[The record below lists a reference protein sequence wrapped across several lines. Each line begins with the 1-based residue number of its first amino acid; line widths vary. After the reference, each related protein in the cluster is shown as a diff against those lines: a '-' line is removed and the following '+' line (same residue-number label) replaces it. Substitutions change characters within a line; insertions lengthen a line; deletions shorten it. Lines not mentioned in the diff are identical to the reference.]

1 MEILTGLISGLI
13 SIFHFQY
20 LLVMTLGVI
29 LGIIV
34 GALPG
39 LTVTMAVALL
49 VPFTFGVD
57 AISGISFL
65 LGVYV
70 GGIYG
75 GSISAIMIRTP
86 GTPAAAA
93 TLLDG
98 YPLMKQ
104 GKALKALQMALFASF
119 VGGIISAMSLI
130 FIAPQLAKIALKFGP
145 PEYFTLALFG
155 LTIIAVVSARN
166 LIKGLISAFFGILI
180 NTVGLDPVGGVA
192 RFTFGITN
200 LQSGFPLIPAL
211 IGLFAVSEIIR
222 QFGFDKEIVTVKEGD
237 LSNKIQ
243 LTFSEFKKS
252 LKTIIRSS
260 FIGVIIGA
268 IPGSGSA
275 ISAFLGYNEAVR
287 NSKHPERF
295 GKGEIEGVAAAE
307 AANNAVTGSTLIP
320 LLTLG
325 VPGDTVTAVLLGA
338 LMIQGLRPGP
348 LLFERHIE
356 IVYAIFASIIVVNI
370 IMLIVASFGIKW
382 FAKIA
387 NVPIKILMPIIL
399 VLCFVGSY
407 SVSGNIYDI
416 EVVIGFGILGYFM
429 QKYGFPATPLL
440 LANIL
445 GPMAERGLRQ
455 SLGLSGGSILIF
467 FSRPITLILL
477 MLTFIS
483 LMLPIFINI
492 QDLRR
497 RKRYN
502 SSP

>member
-1 MEILTGLISGLI
+1 METLVKLIAGFINILQL
-13 SIFHFQY
+13 QY
-20 LLVMTLGVI
+20 IIAMTAGVI

-49 VPFTFGVD
+49 VPFTFGIDPVT
-57 AISGISFL
+57 GISFL

-93 TLLDG
+93 TVLDG

-104 GKALKALQMALFASF
+104 GKARKALKMALVASF
-119 VGGIISAMSLI
+119 IGGIISAITLI
-130 FIAPQLAKIALKFGP
+130 LVAPQLAKVALEFGP
-145 PEYFTLALFG
+145 PEYFSLALFG
-155 LTIIAVVSARN
+155 LTIIAVVSAKN

-180 NTVGLDPVGGVA
+180 NTVGLDPVGGVS
-192 RFTFGITN
+192 RFTFGISN

-222 QFGFDKEIVTVKEGD
+222 QFSFNREMIIINEAI
-237 LSNKIQ
+237 LSNKIH
-243 LTFSEFKKS
+243 LNINDIKRS
-252 LKTIIRSS
+252 LKTIIKSS
-260 FIGVIIGA
+260 FIGTIVGA
-268 IPGSGSA
+268 IPGAGSA
-275 ISAFLGYNEAVR
+275 IAAFLGYNEAVR
-287 NSKHPERF
+287 SSKHPEKF
-295 GKGEIEGVAAAE
+295 GKGELEGVAAAE

-338 LMIQGLRPGP
+338 LMIQGLKPGP
-348 LLFERHIE
+348 LLFEKHID
-356 IVYAIFASIIVVNI
+356 IVYSLFASIIVINI
-370 IMLIVASFGIKW
+370 IMFIIANIGIKW

-387 NVPIKILMPIIL
+387 MVPIKILMPIIL

-429 QKYGFPATPLL
+429 QKYDFPVTPLL

-455 SLGLSGGSILIF
+455 SLGLSQGSLSIF
-467 FSRPITLILL
+467 FTRPITVILLIL
-477 MLTFIS
+477 TIIS
-483 LMLPIFINI
+483 LLIPFFINL
-492 QDLRR
+492 QDLR
-497 RKRYN
+497 KRY
-502 SSP
+502 SSN

>member
-1 MEILTGLISGLI
+1 METLVKLIAGFI
-13 SIFHFQY
+13 NIFQVQY
-20 LLVMTLGVI
+20 IIAMTAGVI

-57 AISGISFL
+57 PVTGISFL

-93 TLLDG
+93 TVLDG

-104 GKALKALQMALFASF
+104 GKAIKALKMALVASF
-119 VGGIISAMSLI
+119 IGGIISAMTLI
-130 FIAPQLAKIALKFGP
+130 LVAPQLAKIALEFGP
-145 PEYFTLALFG
+145 PEYFSLALFG
-155 LTIIAVVSARN
+155 LTIIAVVSTRN
-166 LIKGLISAFFGILI
+166 LTKGLISAFFGILI
-180 NTVGLDPVGGVA
+180 NTVGLDPVGGVS
-192 RFTFGITN
+192 RFTFGISN

-222 QFGFDKEIVTVKEGD
+222 QFSFNREMIIINEAI
-237 LSNKIQ
+237 LSNKVHLNINDI
-243 LTFSEFKKS
+243 KRS
-252 LKTIIRSS
+252 LKTIIKSS
-260 FIGVIIGA
+260 FIGTIIGA
-268 IPGSGSA
+268 IPGAGSA
-275 ISAFLGYNEAVR
+275 IAAFLGYNEAVR
-287 NSKHPERF
+287 SSKHPEKF
-295 GKGEIEGVAAAE
+295 GKGELEGVAAAE

-348 LLFERHIE
+348 LLFEKHID
-356 IVYAIFASIIVVNI
+356 IVYSLFASIIVVNI
-370 IMLIVASFGIKW
+370 IMLIIANIGIKW

-387 NVPIKILMPIIL
+387 IIPIKILMPIIL

-429 QKYGFPATPLL
+429 QKYDFPVTPLL

-455 SLGLSGGSILIF
+455 SLGLSQGSLSIF
-467 FSRPITLILL
+467 FTRPITVILLIL
-477 MLTFIS
+477 TVIS
-483 LMLPIFINI
+483 LLIPFFINL
-492 QDLRR
+492 QDLR
-497 RKRYN
+497 KRN
-502 SSP
+502 SPN

>member
-1 MEILTGLISGLI
+1 METLVKLIAGFI
-13 SIFHFQY
+13 NIFQLQY
-20 LLVMTLGVI
+20 IIAMTAGVI

-49 VPFTFGVD
+49 LPFTFGVD
-57 AISGISFL
+57 PVTGISFL

-93 TLLDG
+93 TVLDG

-104 GKALKALQMALFASF
+104 GKAIKALKMALVASF
-119 VGGIISAMSLI
+119 IGGIISAMTLI
-130 FIAPQLAKIALKFGP
+130 LVAPQLAKIALEFGP
-145 PEYFTLALFG
+145 PEYFSLALFG

-180 NTVGLDPVGGVA
+180 NTVGLDPVGGVS
-192 RFTFGITN
+192 RFTFGISN

-222 QFGFDKEIVTVKEGD
+222 QFSFNREMIIINEAI
-237 LSNKIQ
+237 LSNKIH
-243 LTFSEFKKS
+243 LNINDIKRS
-252 LKTIIRSS
+252 LKTIIKSS
-260 FIGVIIGA
+260 FIGTIIGA
-268 IPGSGSA
+268 IPGAGSA
-275 ISAFLGYNEAVR
+275 IAAFLGYNEAVR
-287 NSKHPERF
+287 SSKDPEKF
-295 GKGEIEGVAAAE
+295 GKGELEGVAAAE

-348 LLFERHIE
+348 LLFEKHID
-356 IVYAIFASIIVVNI
+356 IVYSLFASIIVINI
-370 IMLIVASFGIKW
+370 IMLIIASIGIKW

-387 NVPIKILMPIIL
+387 IIPIKILMPIIL

-429 QKYGFPATPLL
+429 QKYDFPVTPLL

-455 SLGLSGGSILIF
+455 SLGLSQGSLSIF
-467 FSRPITLILL
+467 FTRPITVILLIL
-477 MLTFIS
+477 TVIS
-483 LMLPIFINI
+483 LLIPFFINL
-492 QDLRR
+492 QDLR
-497 RKRYN
+497 KRN
-502 SSP
+502 SSN

>member
-1 MEILTGLISGLI
+1 METLVKLIAGFI
-13 SIFHFQY
+13 NIFQLQY
-20 LLVMTLGVI
+20 IIAMTTGVI

-49 VPFTFGVD
+49 LPFTFGVD
-57 AISGISFL
+57 PVTGISFL

-93 TLLDG
+93 TVLDG

-104 GKALKALQMALFASF
+104 GKAIKALKMALVASF
-119 VGGIISAMSLI
+119 IGGIISAMTLI
-130 FIAPQLAKIALKFGP
+130 LVAPQLAKIALEFGP
-145 PEYFTLALFG
+145 PEYFSLALFG

-180 NTVGLDPVGGVA
+180 NTVGLDPVGGVS
-192 RFTFGITN
+192 RFTFGISN

-222 QFGFDKEIVTVKEGD
+222 QFSFNREMIIINEAI
-237 LSNKIQ
+237 LSNKIH
-243 LTFSEFKKS
+243 LNINDIKRS
-252 LKTIIRSS
+252 LKTIIKSS
-260 FIGVIIGA
+260 FIGTIIGA
-268 IPGSGSA
+268 IPGAGSA
-275 ISAFLGYNEAVR
+275 IAAFLGYNEAVR
-287 NSKHPERF
+287 SSKDPEKF
-295 GKGEIEGVAAAE
+295 GKGELEGVAAAE

-348 LLFERHIE
+348 LLFEKHID
-356 IVYAIFASIIVVNI
+356 IVYSLFASIIVINI
-370 IMLIVASFGIKW
+370 IMLIIASIGIKW

-387 NVPIKILMPIIL
+387 IIPIKILMPIIL

-429 QKYGFPATPLL
+429 QKYDFPVTPLL

-455 SLGLSGGSILIF
+455 SLGLSQGSLSIF
-467 FSRPITLILL
+467 FTRPITVILLIL
-477 MLTFIS
+477 TVIS
-483 LMLPIFINI
+483 LLIPFFINL
-492 QDLRR
+492 QDLR
-497 RKRYN
+497 KRN
-502 SSP
+502 SSN